1 MSDQSMS
8 DGGDNHAEAEETTK
22 LRISFVLS
30 PSIRSQTQRD
40 LLELPSEPIA
50 VPSSIRKKGLSAV
63 VNHLLDRKVPKEE
76 DTSGSDSDG
85 SNSDDDEAKLP
96 AIPFDFLLQDKL
108 LRLPLESAV
117 RKEGLSTERALEI
130 QYFPARLPPKKEGES
145 ESLPDWIT
153 AMDYCTG
160 SGSGSGSSGMLF
172 TGGADGVVRTF
183 QGGNDSGG
191 GSLKELTSVAAHTGS
206 IQCLSSTSVIGD
218 NCSKTLVAT
227 GSMDQTL
234 VTHVYDDAKEDE
246 AAAVLKLHAV
256 YSGGHTN
263 SMSSVALSTASGEKT
278 IMASGDWDGGLAL
291 WSVPSTEDV
300 GGEEVATEATTTSSK
315 KRKGQKG
322 ATTTNKVNVR
332 EVKPLQS
339 IKAHSSNISG
349 LSWGYHGSTSS
360 SSSSN
365 ATPTT
370 LLISGGH
377 TNSMSSVALTTA
389 SGEKTIMASGDWDG
403 GLALWSVP
411 STEDV
416 GDEEVVAEAASS
428 KKRKGQRGRSTAAN
442 KVNVREV
449 KPLQS
454 IKAHSSNISGLSW
467 GYHGSTS
474 SSSSS
479 NATPTT
485 LLTGS
490 WDHGLKVYDTHRM
503 DCILALNGS
512 RVVTSL
518 ARCSNSNV
526 VATSSPD
533 CTVRLWDMRT
543 NGEGNGA
550 SVVGGGGGSG
560 MDKSLRQ
567 SHKGW
572 VSSVQWSPTDPFV
585 LASTSHDGTL
595 KVWDI
600 RSSLPLHTAKAVN
613 RKGEKALCLAFGDGI
628 IYSGGSDCVV
638 KQFACKI

>member
-263 SMSSVALSTASGEKT
+263 SMSSVALSTSGEKT

-349 LSWGYHGSTSS
+349 LSWGYHGS
-360 SSSSN
+360 
-365 ATPTT
+365 A
-370 LLISGGH
+370 
-377 TNSMSSVALTTA
+377 
-389 SGEKTIMASGDWDG
+389 
-403 GLALWSVP
+403 
-411 STEDV
+411 
-416 GDEEVVAEAASS
+416 
-428 KKRKGQRGRSTAAN
+428 
-442 KVNVREV
+442 
-449 KPLQS
+449 
-454 IKAHSSNISGLSW
+454 
-467 GYHGSTS
+467 